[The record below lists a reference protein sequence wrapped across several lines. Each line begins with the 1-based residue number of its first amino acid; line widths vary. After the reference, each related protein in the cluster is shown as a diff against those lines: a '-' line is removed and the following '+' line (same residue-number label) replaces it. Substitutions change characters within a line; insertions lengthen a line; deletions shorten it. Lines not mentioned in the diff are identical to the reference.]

1 MLDGG
6 EWELEGELCA
16 DVGIQLSPGHSAGD
30 EVSHVADVAVR
41 LLHQCEV
48 IANTIPATYTARQSI
63 HIRGNILYILQFQKL
78 IWYLMNA
85 NFVSHFTGK

>member
-6 EWELEGELCA
+6 EWELEGELCT
-16 DVGIQLSPGHSAGD
+16 DVGIQMSSGHGAGD

-48 IANTIPATYTARQSI
+48 VANTIPAHTQHGSQYTYVAIYCIYCNSR
-63 HIRGNILYILQFQKL
+63 N
-78 IWYLMNA
+78 
-85 NFVSHFTGK
+85 